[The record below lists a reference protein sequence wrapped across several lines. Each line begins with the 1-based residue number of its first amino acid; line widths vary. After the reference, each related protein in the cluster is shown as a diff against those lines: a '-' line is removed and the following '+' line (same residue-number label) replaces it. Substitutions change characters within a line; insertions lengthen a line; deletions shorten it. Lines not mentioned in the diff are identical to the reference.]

1 MNYNAGCGVA
11 SGKANSYGPSF
22 NAAGGGWYAMERTDT
37 FIRVFF
43 WARDDTTVPNEVANG
58 NSNIDTDSWVCLS
71 SILKGLSILS
81 LTFGR

>member
-1 MNYNAGCGVA
+1 
-11 SGKANSYGPSF
+11 
-22 NAAGGGWYAMERTDT
+22 MERTDD

-58 NSNIDTDSWVCLS
+58 SSDIDTDSWVCLS
-71 SILKGLSILS
+71 SVLNGLSILS